1 MSSVFNNMLRPSFER
16 KPTKTQHFTPL
27 RELHAKTTRSSLE
40 VFVSAL
46 KKFFIP
52 VKTPIIRD
60 PAKFIAHQE
69 ASLSEFESQ
78 INKEMQSLN
87 ECRDTKKAL
96 NLSKSIHS
104 LLTKRNTMIQNIS
117 YNKNIA
123 TSSSFNTSNNSQFQE
138 TVIATNKLFKET
150 LNPAREKYNR
160 ERAACDYKPDKGLGD
175 MHGTLV
181 SHAMAAARP
190 IKNPA
195 NVKKIHSN
203 LSKIDN
209 LLASSLARPVIT
221 HPSASPAIP
230 ERSRSSSPTNKR
242 TSTAKTNSSP
252 KRAGSP
258 VAKTPP
264 KSPTPVVEHQIFL
277 QNESE
282 DQNTPYNPNT

>member
-1 MSSVFNNMLRPSFER
+1 MLRPSFER

-52 VKTPIIRD
+52 VKTPIIKD

-69 ASLSEFESQ
+69 SSLSEFESQ

-87 ECRDTKKAL
+87 ECGDTKKAL

-104 LLTKRNTMIQNIS
+104 LLTKRKTMIENIS

-123 TSSSFNTSNNSQFQE
+123 TSSSFNTSNNQFQE

-160 ERAACDYKPDKGLGD
+160 ERAACDFKPDKGLGD
-175 MHGTLV
+175 MHGKCV
-181 SHAMAAARP
+181 PHIMAAAKP

-195 NVKKIHSN
+195 NVKEIHSN

-209 LLASSLARPVIT
+209 LLASSLARPVVK
-221 HPSASPAIP
+221 HSSANPATP
-230 ERSRSSSPTNKR
+230 QRSRSNSPTSKR

-252 KRAGSP
+252 KRTGSP

-264 KSPTPVVEHQIFL
+264 KSPTPVVEHPIFL